1 MLPALLRLTWLEIKI
16 FVREPMG
23 LFGSV
28 AMPLIAF
35 IALTQVRGDRLPRRL
50 TLQGTGFFDVAFVPV
65 LASMLIVVSTCI
77 SLVTIVSVYREGGIL
92 KRLRATPLQP
102 VTILSAHVLTKLLFT
117 LFTVLLLVSAG
128 RRFYPAEASFPVA
141 DFILA
146 LLLSTWSVLSIGFL
160 IASVAPTTRV
170 AQPVTAVILYP
181 MLGLSGLFVPV
192 STYPERIAMVF
203 RPLPMTHAVALLTGI
218 WHGES
223 WARHTGDILALVI
236 AFAVCTLLSAVL
248 FRWE

>member
-1 MLPALLRLTWLEIKI
+1 MLALLRLTWLEIKI
-16 FVREPMG
+16 FIREPMG

-35 IALTQVRGDRLPRRL
+35 IGLTQVRGNRLPRRL
-50 TLQGTGFFDVAFVPV
+50 AVQGAGFFDVAFVPV

-92 KRLRATPLQP
+92 KRLRATPLRP
-102 VTILSAHVLTKLLFT
+102 VTILSAHVLTKLVFT
-117 LFTVLLLVSAG
+117 LFTVVLLIVAG
-128 RRFYPAEASFPVA
+128 RRYYPADSSFPVA
-141 DFILA
+141 DFVVA
-146 LLLSTWSVLSIGFL
+146 LLLSTSSVLSIGFL

-170 AQPVTAVILYP
+170 AQPVAAVILYP

-192 STYPERIAMVF
+192 STYPERVAAAV

-218 WHGES
+218 WHGDA
-223 WARHTGDILALVI
+223 WAAHAGDILALVI
-236 AFAVCTLLSAVL
+236 GFAICTLLSAVL